1 LTILFSSSF
10 VFLHNELLKSQL
22 VQFEQIQFSSS
33 SKTHSPVI
41 VLGLIFSTKKIA
53 IATPVIIE
61 AIKKNIPIIFLLD
74 CDDIS

>member
-1 LTILFSSSF
+1 LTILFSISF
-10 VFLHNELLKSQL
+10 VFLHNEVLKSQL
-22 VQFEQIQFSSS
+22 VPFGQIQFSS

-61 AIKKNIPIIFLLD
+61 AIKNIIPVIFLLN